1 MSFLVPLL
9 TVSVQMG
16 LCISP
21 CWKGSVHFEGRPT
34 YTRPRDQAWW
44 EAHTYKPS
52 SQEAKAGGS
61 MESSR
66 PAWATNK
73 TLSLIKC
80 KKYKY
85 FCSYILKG
93 LD

>member
-66 PAWATNK
+66 PAWATNQDP
-73 TLSLIKC
+73 I
-80 KKYKY
+80 
-85 FCSYILKG
+85 
-93 LD
+93 